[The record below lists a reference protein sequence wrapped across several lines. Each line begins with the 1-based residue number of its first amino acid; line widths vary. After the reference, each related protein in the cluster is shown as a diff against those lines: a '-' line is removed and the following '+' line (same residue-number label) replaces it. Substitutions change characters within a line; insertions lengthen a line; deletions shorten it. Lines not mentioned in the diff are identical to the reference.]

1 MWSSSRLRP
10 LKRAGAH
17 ALECCWRLA
26 IRAIAAV
33 ARPSADRWSSH
44 GGQSVLIVAPHPD
57 DEAIGC
63 VGTTLL
69 HVDSG
74 DRVCVA
80 IATDGRRSRVI
91 DDPEAMS
98 QQRRR
103 EAADAAQLMQIERL
117 EWIGLAEGN
126 WSMSALTHRLIH
138 LIDEL
143 LPAII
148 YAPSRIDFHPEHFK
162 VAHALALALA
172 DLEQRGQRAFRVRI
186 YQVQVPLTAFNSN
199 LVADVSALASRC
211 EAILRAYVSQSGSME
226 RAWRLRR
233 YSASWHGIASQAEEF
248 LELSV
253 PQYIALHR
261 APPAAWPAVFR
272 GMRNSPM
279 SDPLAYLAGTHE
291 RRRISATL

>member
-1 MWSSSRLRP
+1 
-10 LKRAGAH
+10 
-17 ALECCWRLA
+17 
-26 IRAIAAV
+26 
-33 ARPSADRWSSH
+33 
-44 GGQSVLIVAPHPD
+44 
-57 DEAIGC
+57 
-63 VGTTLL
+63 
-69 HVDSG
+69 
-74 DRVCVA
+74 
-80 IATDGRRSRVI
+80 
-91 DDPEAMS
+91 MS

-103 EAADAAQLMQIERL
+103 EAGDAAQLMQIERL

-172 DLEQRGQRAFRVRI
+172 DLEQRGRRASRVRI
-186 YQVQVPLTAFNSN
+186 YPVQVPLTAFISN
-199 LVADVSALASRC
+199 LVADVSALTSRC

-272 GMRNSPM
+272 GMRNFPM